1 MEETGVSKEAIILA
15 GGDAWRLKP
24 HTFTPKP
31 MLKIGQFTLLEHQ
44 ISWLM
49 RHGFRHVVIASREVY
64 PIVYNESHGVEYSIE
79 MEKLGTGGAI
89 KHAMNKIHGNKV
101 YVMNVDDVIKYDP
114 NILWLS
120 CKRGAAV
127 VVAKP
132 RIGLGV
138 VKLRQDLVIDFRE
151 KPTLDM
157 YVNAGHYCFTRY
169 VIKTYFPNKG
179 DFEGTVLPRLARERR
194 LTAIRLKG
202 IWRTINTYKDY
213 QMVLRE
219 ADKLFYNMRK

>member
-101 YVMNVDDVIKYDP
+101 YVMNVDDIIRYDP
-114 NILWLS
+114 NVLWLS

-157 YVNAGHYCFTRY
+157 YVNAGHYCFTRH
-169 VIKTYFPNKG
+169 VINTYFPDMG
-179 DFEGTVLPRLARERR
+179 DFEGTVLPKLARERR

-202 IWRTINTYKDY
+202 VWRTVNTYKDY

-219 ADKLFYNMRK
+219 ANKLFYNMRK